1 MISMTTAPMDVP
13 SAEDAAGASGAYQPP
28 SLLLPAVSSLA
39 CA

>member
-13 SAEDAAGASGAYQPP
+13 SVEDAAGASGAYQPP
-28 SLLLPAVSSLA
+28 SLLPAVSSLA